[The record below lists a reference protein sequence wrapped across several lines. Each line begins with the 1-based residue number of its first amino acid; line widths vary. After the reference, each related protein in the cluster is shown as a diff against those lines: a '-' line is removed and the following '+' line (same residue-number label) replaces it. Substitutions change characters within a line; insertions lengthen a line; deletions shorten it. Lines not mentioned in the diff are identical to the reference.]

1 MSKAL
6 TRRVFFPLA
15 PKVIELMKKH
25 EIELEVGDHVIDR
38 DGSIKRIGKINIK
51 GIELESRWNG
61 EDWTSYG
68 TVKFSEWSNREYL
81 KVEGTPEEAMTRT
94 LTEVADLSGYEE
106 DQTPSE
112 SKDLMVV
119 GDKNHLIQMKKS
131 AEIVARKLELMNRLL
146 NRKRNELQN
155 IMRGYLEKVEA
166 IQKVIGLIEL
176 YLGIHEQLVQIG
188 QGQAAPADTPI
199 SLRQQ
204 VLFMDEELG
213 DPTEGGIDFRRIE
226 EFDKWLATDN
236 NIAKLLPEEKGV
248 VALRT
253 RRNANMEYSSDWFTN
268 ALMNAENKKV
278 YILIRNGAN
287 IYRIYTDHLK
297 IYERLFPLR
306 KEMAALQKAVGAG
319 GDLSEEED
327 FDDEDDDQDSDY
339 RFSESDAKKQLERY
353 RKAMLM
359 LQGLLDRS
367 EVFLPIAHAVQLHK
381 PETYGD
387 LVRFVYDDELALGDG
402 HLPWKEWKEKINA
415 KITRG
420 TRVYFDGFWTGFGSP
435 YTSKNDFWESR
446 FPYNLRKFAHYQKP
460 PAGVYSIVRTEMTG
474 SFYNDN
480 RDNKNREVYICQYM
494 PSEKVWKRDRYYG
507 GHDEHNRKRTVPF
520 TVYKSDDFI
529 FNYDLLDLKDIEFY
543 IHSRADRR
551 NYVRMMPVLY
561 GLRRMRLAELEWER
575 GFVTHLVG
583 RLPDQDPKKVEA
595 SVWAAMEWWKRK
607 VIWKRPLT
615 KDDGKALRMI
625 TWRVKKE
632 FGLKTTR
639 EDLLLPETL
648 LKERKEKRRKRR

>member
-15 PKVIELMKKH
+15 PKVVELMKRH
-25 EIELEVGDHVIDR
+25 GIELEVGDHVIDR

-51 GIELESRWNG
+51 GIELESRWNSD
-61 EDWTSYG
+61 DWSHYG
-68 TVKFSEWSNREYL
+68 TIKFDEWTNREYI
-81 KVEGTPEEAMTRT
+81 KVEGDPDQAMIKT
-94 LTEVADLSGYEE
+94 LSEVADLSGYEE

-155 IMRGYLEKVEA
+155 IMRGYLEKVKA

-188 QGQAAPADTPI
+188 EGQAAPADTPI

-248 VALRT
+248 VAIKT
-253 RRNANMEYSSDWFTN
+253 RRSKLEYSSDWFTN
-268 ALMNAENKKV
+268 SLMNAENEKI

-287 IYRIYTDHLK
+287 LYRIWTEHLR
-297 IYERLFPLR
+297 ISERMFPLR
-306 KEMAALQKAVGAG
+306 KEMKLLNAAVENGGAMH
-319 GDLSEEED
+319 
-327 FDDEDDDQDSDY
+327 DDDDNLVDDDADRSEHHISHM
-339 RFSESDAKKQLERY
+339 SESDAKKQLERY
-353 RKAMLM
+353 RKTMLM

-367 EVFLPIAHAVQLHK
+367 EVFNPISHPIQLHK

-387 LVRFVYDDELALGDG
+387 MVRFIYDDELALGDG
-402 HLPWKEWKEKINA
+402 HLTWSDWRKKMNSAIV
-415 KITRG
+415 RG
-420 TRVYFDGFWTGFGSP
+420 TRVYFNGFWTGFGSP
-435 YTSKNDFWESR
+435 YTSKADYWESR
-446 FPYNLRKFAHYQKP
+446 FPWNLRRMAHWNSP
-460 PAGVYSIVRTEMTG
+460 DAGVYSVVRIEVTG
-474 SFYNDN
+474 KFSDEGEGKNGFILQYNP
-480 RDNKNREVYICQYM
+480 K
-494 PSEKVWKRDRYYG
+494 EKVYRRRAYWQSD
-507 GHDEHNRKRTVPF
+507 DDSPRKRSIPF
-520 TVYKSDDFI
+520 TVFASDEFV

-543 IHSRADRR
+543 IHSRVDRR
-551 NYVRMMPVLY
+551 NYLRMLPTLY

-575 GFVTHLVG
+575 GFVEHLVG
-583 RLPDQDPKKVEA
+583 RLQGQDPKKAEA

-615 KDDGKALRMI
+615 KDDSKALRMI
-625 TWRVKKE
+625 TWKVKKE

-648 LKERKEKRRKRR
+648 LKERKEKRKKRK